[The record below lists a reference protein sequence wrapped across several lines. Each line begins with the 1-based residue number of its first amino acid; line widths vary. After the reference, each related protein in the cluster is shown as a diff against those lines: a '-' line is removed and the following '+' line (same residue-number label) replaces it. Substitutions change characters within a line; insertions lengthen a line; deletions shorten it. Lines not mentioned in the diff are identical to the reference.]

1 MVEFSR
7 RSTAAD
13 IAKSAGVAKSTVS
26 LAFSAPERV
35 STKTRD
41 RILSAAKAAGYTP
54 NPVAQSLKTGRNNIV
69 GLILADLTN
78 PHGGS
83 VLEQVQ
89 KTANEIGYMVMTATA
104 AHDPKR
110 DIEFVRKFEQLN
122 VRAAIIMPSG
132 SDEKYVSALK
142 DSSIRFVT
150 YGHKLSGLECDH
162 VGLDNRMGME
172 LLVRHLVEL
181 GHRRIGHI
189 AGNQRQWSG
198 TERFDGLRQS
208 LKNAGLTLDESD
220 LGFGE
225 YYEDISY
232 RAALE
237 LLRKSDRP
245 TALVTANNVT
255 AIGALRAAR
264 DLQIRCPEDI
274 SIATIDEIPWGEL
287 ISPKPTCAVQPIG
300 DMAKLAATWLIE
312 RLEGEGENIPP
323 RCAEFAPHLMVGSS
337 TGPLKKNR

>member
-150 YGHKLSGLECDH
+150 YGHKLSGLELGWITAWGWNYWSAIWWNLAIAASGISRVTSVNGVALKDLMDCDK
-162 VGLDNRMGME
+162 V
-172 LLVRHLVEL
+172 
-181 GHRRIGHI
+181 
-189 AGNQRQWSG
+189 
-198 TERFDGLRQS
+198 
-208 LKNAGLTLDESD
+208 
-220 LGFGE
+220 
-225 YYEDISY
+225 
-232 RAALE
+232 
-237 LLRKSDRP
+237 
-245 TALVTANNVT
+245 
-255 AIGALRAAR
+255 
-264 DLQIRCPEDI
+264 
-274 SIATIDEIPWGEL
+274 
-287 ISPKPTCAVQPIG
+287 
-300 DMAKLAATWLIE
+300 
-312 RLEGEGENIPP
+312 
-323 RCAEFAPHLMVGSS
+323 
-337 TGPLKKNR
+337 

>member
-255 AIGALRAAR
+255 AIGRCVPQEIFRFVARKTSPLRR
-264 DLQIRCPEDI
+264 LTKFRGVNSYHLNLPVPCNRLEIWQSLLRPGLLNDLKVRVKIYLPVAQSLHHIL
-274 SIATIDEIPWGEL
+274 WW
-287 ISPKPTCAVQPIG
+287 AVQPG
-300 DMAKLAATWLIE
+300 L
-312 RLEGEGENIPP
+312 
-323 RCAEFAPHLMVGSS
+323 
-337 TGPLKKNR
+337 